1 MKKLDFLPNLK
12 NKYSIRKFTVGT
24 ASILLGT
31 LLFLGQNDA
40 QAAEETSEKAV
51 AEVANDSTKA
61 QTLPQPENETT
72 QETPP
77 QLTKENENSTLENNI
92 NDVKSENGLEL
103 NKEITETSTP
113 TTSTK
118 QENKNAFVS
127 TEKQKESNVKPNSE
141 QQNGI
146 DTNQQP
152 TADTVESET
161 NNPHVLGTESNSK
174 LYEGIDNSAE
184 ILSTEQKVEK
194 VKTELSDQLKSS
206 EIDQALAVIDTDGL
220 TSEEIKTEV
229 VKLLLNRET
238 AEKDLY
244 KPQAT
249 LPRKEDESPKFAVRA
264 VPTDKSELEKAI
276 TDGQSITNLD
286 PNKQIDQ
293 NLIDALAEAKN
304 VDNDLNAGQQAAD
317 DSKNKLNTAIQ
328 EKLRQDVVEEL
339 IAVAERGSKLEK
351 AEYYTPKTAQNLK
364 DIVDKYNTLVVSST
378 SNDPVERA
386 KYSVQEI
393 KEAVKEIN
401 DGINQLERKPDK
413 TELEEALDK
422 AVMFDNLDK
431 NDPEDKAVDNALKAG
446 QDVEGDLNAT
456 TAEVEKAAKDLND
469 ALDAKAKQ
477 DALDAAAKD
486 KQAAL
491 DELNKAVDT
500 AQNIEQA
507 EFTPESVKPLETAK
521 EAGKQ
526 LAADNA
532 ATPEQLKAATKLIQ
546 DAINQLAP
554 DKSELTKQIE
564 AAKAL
569 EPLNDSATDQILKNT
584 LDAAIAVQNDPDAKP
599 QAIKEATWNL
609 EDEIN
614 NKIAADAIEALRAAV
629 NKANAADEPAY
640 TPDSFA
646 PLKVAAVEGQSI
658 LDDPSSAS
666 VPETIAKTK
675 EINQFIDGLKEKA
688 DKTELEKALDTAVG
702 LDNLDINDPEDKAVD
717 DALKAGQEVEG
728 DLNATPEQVK
738 QVTDDLNN
746 ALNAKKE
753 QDTKDAE
760 AKAKQDALDELN
772 KALEAANTV
781 NKTDYTPNTV
791 TPLDDAVKAGETAKA
806 DANKTPEELKQAAK
820 AINDAKDALKEK
832 ADKVALDQAIKTAEA
847 LNNLEPADTEDKAV
861 QNALD
866 KAKEVLAD
874 PNSEQNTVDE
884 AKNTLNDALNA
895 KKEQDA
901 KDAANKEKQA
911 ALDELEKALEAAK
924 AVNKTDYTPNT
935 VTPLDD
941 AVKAGETAKADIN
954 KTPEELKQAAK
965 AINDAKDALKAKAD
979 KTELEKALDTAVG
992 FDNLDLNDPED
1003 KAVDD
1008 ALKAGQEIEGD
1019 LNATP
1024 EQVKKAA
1031 ESLNKALDAKAKQ
1044 DAKDDADKEKQ
1055 DALNELNAEL
1065 EKANA
1070 VNKENYTPNSVET
1083 LADAVQD
1090 GQAIVDAPND
1100 KTADEIKKTTQ
1111 LVKDAQ
1117 NALQTK
1123 ADKTK
1128 LNEAIIKAEDKGVQE
1143 ALDEAKKVQA
1153 DPNADQ
1159 NTVDA
1164 AKDALNNV
1172 VNVKQEQDAKDA
1184 EAKQD
1189 ALDELNKAL
1198 ETAKTVNKAD
1208 YTPNTVTSLDNA
1220 VKAGETAKA
1229 DINKTPL
1236 ELKQAAKAI
1245 NDAKDALQTKADK
1258 TELEKALD
1266 VAVAFDNLDMN
1277 DPEDKA
1283 VDDALKAGQ
1292 EVEGDLN
1299 ATPEQV
1305 KKAADDLNK
1314 ALNLKAEQDAKE
1326 AAEKVKQENKVDKT
1340 ELDKSIEKAENINY
1354 YDPGD
1359 KEDATVLDALSNAKE
1374 VEAAADALQIDV
1386 DKAKSELDKALNA
1399 KAEQDAKEAAEKA
1412 KQENKV
1418 DKTELDKSIEK
1429 AENINYYDP
1438 GDKEDAA
1445 VLDAL
1450 SNAIETAADPNISQT
1465 KVNEAVAALN
1475 SAIATKNAQDVK
1487 DALEAAK
1494 VKEEELDTGKT
1505 KEEFV
1510 NEEIVQPNNE
1520 YPIVDEDRVDQT
1532 IVDKPTTKPV
1542 EEIQTTTEDSKDK
1555 LAELQKAI
1563 DKVKIIPTSEYTQQ
1577 SVESLEKAVKNGEL
1591 LVKNS
1596 DELTIEEIQNALQII
1611 EDAINSLE
1619 VKETTAVPTVEN
1631 DAESKLT
1638 SNVENSDSNSTVK
1651 SNVKQNQTLTK
1662 EANHKAK
1669 NNKEKVLPETGENLT
1684 PINPIYAS
1692 LMIAVGGLMMFYR
1705 KRKNED
1711 KDSTEK

>member
-1123 ADKTK
+1123 ADKT
-1128 LNEAIIKAEDKGVQE
+1128 
-1143 ALDEAKKVQA
+1143 
-1153 DPNADQ
+1153 
-1159 NTVDA
+1159 
-1164 AKDALNNV
+1164 
-1172 VNVKQEQDAKDA
+1172 
-1184 EAKQD
+1184 
-1189 ALDELNKAL
+1189 
-1198 ETAKTVNKAD
+1198 
-1208 YTPNTVTSLDNA
+1208 
-1220 VKAGETAKA
+1220 
-1229 DINKTPL
+1229 
-1236 ELKQAAKAI
+1236 
-1245 NDAKDALQTKADK
+1245 
-1258 TELEKALD
+1258 ELEKALD

>member
-791 TPLDDAVKAGETAKA
+791 TSLDNAVKAGETAKA

-965 AINDAKDALKAKAD
+965 AINDAKDALQTKAD

-1044 DAKDDADKEKQ
+1044 DAKDD
-1055 DALNELNAEL
+1055 
-1065 EKANA
+1065 
-1070 VNKENYTPNSVET
+1070 
-1083 LADAVQD
+1083 
-1090 GQAIVDAPND
+1090 
-1100 KTADEIKKTTQ
+1100 
-1111 LVKDAQ
+1111 
-1117 NALQTK
+1117 
-1123 ADKTK
+1123 
-1128 LNEAIIKAEDKGVQE
+1128 
-1143 ALDEAKKVQA
+1143 
-1153 DPNADQ
+1153 
-1159 NTVDA
+1159 
-1164 AKDALNNV
+1164 
-1172 VNVKQEQDAKDA
+1172 
-1184 EAKQD
+1184 
-1189 ALDELNKAL
+1189 
-1198 ETAKTVNKAD
+1198 
-1208 YTPNTVTSLDNA
+1208 
-1220 VKAGETAKA
+1220 
-1229 DINKTPL
+1229 
-1236 ELKQAAKAI
+1236 
-1245 NDAKDALQTKADK
+1245 
-1258 TELEKALD
+1258 
-1266 VAVAFDNLDMN
+1266 
-1277 DPEDKA
+1277 
-1283 VDDALKAGQ
+1283 
-1292 EVEGDLN
+1292 
-1299 ATPEQV
+1299 
-1305 KKAADDLNK
+1305 
-1314 ALNLKAEQDAKE
+1314 
-1326 AAEKVKQENKVDKT
+1326 AEKVKQENKVDKT

>member
-941 AVKAGETAKADIN
+941 A
-954 KTPEELKQAAK
+954 
-965 AINDAKDALKAKAD
+965 
-979 KTELEKALDTAVG
+979 
-992 FDNLDLNDPED
+992 
-1003 KAVDD
+1003 
-1008 ALKAGQEIEGD
+1008 LKAGQEIEGD

-1692 LMIAVGGLMMFYR
+1692 LMIAVGGLMMFYK

-1711 KDSTEK
+1711 KASTEK

>member
-941 AVKAGETAKADIN
+941 A
-954 KTPEELKQAAK
+954 
-965 AINDAKDALKAKAD
+965 
-979 KTELEKALDTAVG
+979 
-992 FDNLDLNDPED
+992 
-1003 KAVDD
+1003 
-1008 ALKAGQEIEGD
+1008 LKAGQEIEGD